1 MESQNPDSQINS
13 ATEQALSLQPYV
25 EIKQEVQD
33 IKDHDEDIKAHDEN
47 IKDHDDYDTIQKC
60 DDEIPVNPLELNE
73 NAGWNI
79 EDYGESKVTAKSA
92 ICQICNKAFKDNWRL
107 KRHCNQKHVKNGEM
121 TEVNGVFVPNPNV
134 EPREYVE
141 KPKVD
146 FPRKCKICNKGF
158 SDKWRLGRHHEQV
171 HAKTWKRDPIERAD
185 TSESKTKKEPA
196 GNELFEQE
204 MKTDTPEIQHVKV
217 EDYYN
222 IDQAEL
228 ELSEEFVAGILR
240 LIEEL
245 RLHIYNGDPNLER
258 TMVVN
263 EKLNDAVSCYIN
275 KYNLLEETTEQGR
288 ES

>member
-1 MESQNPDSQINS
+1 MESQNPNSQTNS
-13 ATEQALSLQPYV
+13 VTEQALSLQPYV

-33 IKDHDEDIKAHDEN
+33 IKDHD
-47 IKDHDDYDTIQKC
+47 DYDTIQKF

-79 EDYGESKVTAKSA
+79 EDYGKSKDTTKSA

-121 TEVNGVFVPNPNV
+121 TELNGVFVPNPNV
-134 EPREYVE
+134 EPREYVD

-146 FPRKCKICNKGF
+146 LPRKCKICNKGF

-185 TSESKTKKEPA
+185 STAELKSKKEPA
-196 GNELFEQE
+196 GNEFFEQE
-204 MKTDTPEIQHVKV
+204 MKTDTPEIQQVKV

-275 KYNLLEETTEQGR
+275 KYNLLEETNEQGR